1 MINKGIIPN
10 QCNTDIAVGLLCFVN
25 GVDDAIELD
34 VGKRITI
41 EKIAT

>member
-1 MINKGIIPN
+1 MINKGFIPN
-10 QCNTDIAVGLLCFVN
+10 QCTADIAVGLLCFVN

-41 EKIAT
+41 EKVAT